1 MVSITVPSLCCF
13 SHTHKKKKKKIYAF
27 FPPLFYNLLQPM
39 DTAIDIK

>member
-13 SHTHKKKKKKIYAF
+13 SHTKKKKFMLF